1 MFVRSEQLV
10 VSLIARI
17 RRKGNK
23 LIIKELKKHNIKGLD
38 TSHGDII
45 GALFMKNVLTM
56 NELANIIEKDKSTV
70 TALINKL
77 ANLGY
82 VERVKSEIDNRVTFI
97 TLTKKSKALWPVFM
111 NISEKL
117 LSTVYKGFSDTEK
130 DMLIKLLS
138 KIDKNL

>member
-1 MFVRSEQLV
+1 MRSEQLV

-17 RRKGNK
+17 RRKANK
-23 LIIKELKKHNIKGLD
+23 LIINELKKHNIKGLD

-56 NELANIIEKDKSTV
+56 NGLANIIEKDKSTV
-70 TALINKL
+70 TALVNKL

-97 TLTKKSKALWPVFM
+97 TLTKKSKALWPVFV

-117 LSTVYKGFSDTEK
+117 LSTVYKGFSNTEK